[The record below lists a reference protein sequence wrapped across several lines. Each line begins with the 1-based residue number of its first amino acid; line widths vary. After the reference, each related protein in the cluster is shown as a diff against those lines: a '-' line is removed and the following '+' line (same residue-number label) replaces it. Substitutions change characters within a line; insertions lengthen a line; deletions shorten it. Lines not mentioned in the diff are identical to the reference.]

1 MVQPILVRP
10 QGETYQLIA
19 GERRWRAAKLA
30 GLDSIPA
37 IVKAINDKEALEIAL
52 IENLL
57 REDLNPLDVAMAYKA
72 LQDEFKLSHEEI
84 GQKLGVDRSTV
95 TNTLRLLRLHPQV
108 QAMIRD
114 GRLSSGHARSLLAME
129 SPDEQLRL
137 AELFA
142 QRQVS
147 VRQAERMARAAAGRK
162 ASSQSKPTPR
172 QDPNLLSARNELER
186 TLGTKVRI
194 VGDEKRGRI
203 EISYYSGSDLQR
215 IYELITWKL
224 A

>member
-1 MVQPILVRP
+1 VVQPILVRP

-37 IVKAINDKEALEIAL
+37 IVKAIDDKEALEIAL

-95 TNTLRLLRLHPQV
+95 TNTLRLLRLPPQV

-114 GRLSSGHARSLLAME
+114 GRLSGGHARSLLALE

-162 ASSQSKPTPR
+162 ASSQSKSTPR
-172 QDPNLLSARNELER
+172 QDPNLLSAQNELER

-215 IYELITWKL
+215 IYELITWKV